1 MIKAKKQYGQNFLKD
16 SSVLTKII
24 QAIPNNVDYILE
36 IGPGLGDLTRQILK
50 NFPLTSYEI
59 DSDLYKILKEEF
71 SEDIK
76 SGHFKLI
83 LTDANK
89 VYEEEASFLE
99 REYFLVANLPYYVA
113 TKMIL
118 SAYKDKNCQ
127 GFIVMIQK
135 EVALKFSAEVKDK
148 EYSALSILGNLQG
161 KTELLF
167 DVEAE
172 CFEPSPKV
180 KSSVIK
186 FIKEKPLFQEA
197 SIFKDEE
204 AYENFCAFLK
214 VAFSAPRKTLI
225 KNLSSSYDKKL
236 LLELLAS
243 YEISDKIRP
252 HELNITLY
260 LNIYEK
266 VNYGKDRK

>member
-16 SSVLTKII
+16 SSILNKII
-24 QAIPNNVDYILE
+24 QAIPNNVEYILE

-50 NFPLTSYEI
+50 KFSLTSYEI

-76 SGHFKLI
+76 NGHFKLI
-83 LTDANK
+83 LADANK
-89 VYEEEASFLE
+89 IYEENSTFLD

-118 SAYKDKNCQ
+118 NAYKDKNCQ

-135 EVALKFSAEVKDK
+135 EVALKFSAEAKDG
-148 EYSALSILGNLQG
+148 EYSALSILGRLQG

-167 DVEAE
+167 DVGAE

-186 FIKEKPLFQEA
+186 FIKEKPLFKED
-197 SIFKDEE
+197 SIFQDEE
-204 AYENFCAFLK
+204 SYEDFCTFLK
-214 VAFSAPRKTLI
+214 VAFSAPRKTLL
-225 KNLSSSYDKKL
+225 KNLSSKYDKEFLKEIL
-236 LLELLAS
+236 KANEL
-243 YEISDKIRP
+243 DNRIRP

-260 LNIYEK
+260 LTIYKK